1 MKRTHKLT
9 GLFACAGMLIL
20 ILDGQTALNGA
31 QTGVD
36 LCIKTVIPSLFPFFL
51 LSILL
56 TGAFSGSSYPL
67 LKPLET
73 VFHIPSG
80 AGTILIPGF
89 LGGYPAGAQC
99 AASAYA
105 SGQLKKEDAERML
118 SFCSNAGPAF
128 LFGMVSSMF
137 DNPSSAFL
145 LWGIHIVS
153 ALLVATLLP
162 SSSSAGSVNISKRN
176 QPTISDSMNA
186 AIKVMAVVCGWVIL
200 FRVVIAFLD
209 RWFLWMLPVTLQVI
223 VTGLLELSNG
233 CCELYR
239 ISDPNIR
246 FVVCSCL
253 LACGGLCVTMQTRSA
268 AAALSIKPYL
278 KGKLLQTLFS
288 LLISVSV
295 TLRVWI
301 PVVATLLLLTML
313 LQKVQKRGRNPAAVG
328 V

>member
-9 GLFACAGMLIL
+9 GLFSCAGMLIL

-31 QTGVD
+31 KTGID

-51 LSILL
+51 LSMLL
-56 TGAFSGSSYPL
+56 TGTFSSGPYPL
-67 LKPLET
+67 LKPLEK
-73 VFHIPSG
+73 VFQIPSG
-80 AGTILIPGF
+80 AGAILIPGF

-105 SGQLKKEDAERML
+105 SSQLKKEDAERML

-137 DNPSSAFL
+137 DDPSSVFL

-153 ALLVATLLP
+153 ALLVATLFPP
-162 SSSSAGSVNISKRN
+162 SSSISANIAKRK
-176 QPTISDSMNA
+176 QPGISDAMNA

-209 RWFLWMLPVTLQVI
+209 RWFLWVLPVTMQVI
-223 VTGLLELSNG
+223 ITGLLELSNG

-295 TLRVWI
+295 TLGVWI
-301 PVVATLLLLTML
+301 PVVVTLLFLTML

>member
-1 MKRTHKLT
+1 MKRTHILT

-20 ILDGQTALNGA
+20 ILDGQTAIKGA
-31 QTGVD
+31 QIGID

-56 TGAFSGSSYPL
+56 TGTFSSGSYPL
-67 LKPLET
+67 LKPLEKIFQT
-73 VFHIPSG
+73 PSG
-80 AGTILIPGF
+80 AGAILIPGF

-99 AASAYA
+99 TASAYS

-118 SFCSNAGPAF
+118 SFCNNAGPAF

-137 DNPSSAFL
+137 DESSSAFL

-153 ALLVATLLP
+153 AILVAILLP
-162 SSSSAGSVNISKRN
+162 SSSSVSANISKN
-176 QPTISDSMNA
+176 KHPSISEVMNS
-186 AIKVMAVVCGWVIL
+186 AIRVMAIVCGWVIL
-200 FRVVIAFLD
+200 FRVVIAFLE
-209 RWFLWMLPVTLQVI
+209 RWFLWMLPITMQVI

-239 ISDPNIR
+239 ISDPDIR

-253 LACGGLCVTMQTRSA
+253 LASGGLCVTMQTRSA
-268 AAALSIKPYL
+268 AAVLSIKPYL

-295 TLRVWI
+295 ILELWF
-301 PVVATLLLLTML
+301 PVVTILLLLAML
-313 LQKVQKRGRNPAAVG
+313 LQKVQKRGRNPAALG